1 MGKHIKATRTL
12 VVADAATKADA
23 WNRAGRTLW
32 QGIGVDACVAV
43 GLGSAV
49 LLETGDVTSPLF
61 WGTLGVLVVKSFLT
75 SGASYLT
82 RLKVAPKPE

>member
-1 MGKHIKATRTL
+1 MAKHLDTSNVAAITKAD
-12 VVADAATKADA
+12 VKADA

-82 RLKVAPKPE
+82 RLKMAPRTE

>member
-1 MGKHIKATRTL
+1 MGKHVNTALVMETTKAE
-12 VVADAATKADA
+12 TKADA

-32 QGIGVDACVAV
+32 QGIGVDACVGV
-43 GLGSAV
+43 GLGAAV

-82 RLKVAPKPE
+82 RLKITPKTE

>member
-1 MGKHIKATRTL
+1 MAKHSAIAPEA
-12 VVADAATKADA
+12 VVTNAATKADA
-23 WNRAGRTLW
+23 LNRAGRTLW
-32 QGIGVDACVAV
+32 QGIGIDACVAV
-43 GLGSAV
+43 GLGAGV

-82 RLKVAPKPE
+82 RLRVAPRTG